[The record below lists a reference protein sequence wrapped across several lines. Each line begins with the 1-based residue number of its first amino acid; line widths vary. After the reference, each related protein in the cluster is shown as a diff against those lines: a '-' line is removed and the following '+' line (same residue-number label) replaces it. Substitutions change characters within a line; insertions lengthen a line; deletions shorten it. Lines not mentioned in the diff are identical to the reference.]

1 MGNIDFVIVGLGNP
15 GKQYDKTRHNVG
27 FMALDYIS
35 KKLNA
40 EFNTEKFHSLCATA
54 GIGNKKVLLLKPQT
68 FMNLSGKAVQGV
80 MSFYKILPEKILII
94 FDDISIPVGKM
105 RIKRKGTHGGHNG
118 MRNIIELCDSQNF
131 SRIKIGVGERPNPK
145 WDLADWV
152 LSKFDNSEI
161 SILEKLM
168 PNVYYSIEMIVQDK
182 IDEAMNRFN

>member
-1 MGNIDFVIVGLGNP
+1 
-15 GKQYDKTRHNVG
+15 
-27 FMALDYIS
+27 
-35 KKLNA
+35 
-40 EFNTEKFHSLCATA
+40 
-54 GIGNKKVLLLKPQT
+54 
-68 FMNLSGKAVQGV
+68 
-80 MSFYKILPEKILII
+80 
-94 FDDISIPVGKM
+94 
-105 RIKRKGTHGGHNG
+105 
-118 MRNIIELCDSQNF
+118 MRNIIELCGSQNF